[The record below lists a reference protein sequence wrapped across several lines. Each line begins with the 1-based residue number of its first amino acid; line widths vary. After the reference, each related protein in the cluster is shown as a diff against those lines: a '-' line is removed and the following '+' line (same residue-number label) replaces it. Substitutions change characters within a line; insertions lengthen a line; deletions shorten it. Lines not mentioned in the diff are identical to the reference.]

1 MLPMDPRDYDL
12 YIKEYLQ
19 ALILVPFLHYTTDD
33 AAGTED
39 YILQLKT
46 VICVDFLINH
56 SRIHCS
62 ERGKNVAPY
71 HV

>member
-12 YIKEYLQ
+12 YIKEYVQ

-39 YILQLKT
+39 YIL
-46 VICVDFLINH
+46 
-56 SRIHCS
+56 
-62 ERGKNVAPY
+62 
-71 HV
+71 